1 MTMALPGGRPWQT
14 PTGCVVR
21 CDEVLVGRGAPL
33 TVPGLADDDVALY
46 NEWARITI
54 VEPAP
59 EHSVW
64 VHRGSELA
72 IGGEI
77 WRVMLIADGTRGP
90 VIRGG
95 TQVRRHPGQMVTL
108 TRES

>member
-1 MTMALPGGRPWQT
+1 MALPGGRPWET
-14 PTGCVVR
+14 PTGCIVR
-21 CDEVLVGRGAPL
+21 CDAVLVGRGAPVS
-33 TVPGLADDDVALY
+33 VPGLPDDDVAQY
-46 NEWARITI
+46 DAWAQITI

-64 VHRGSELA
+64 VHPGSELA

-77 WRVMLIADGTRGP
+77 WRVELIADGTRGQ
-90 VIRGG
+90 VVAGG
-95 TQVRRHPGQMVTL
+95 TLVRRRPSQMVTL

>member
-1 MTMALPGGRPWQT
+1 MTMALPGGRPWRT

-21 CDEVLVGRGAPL
+21 CDEVRVGHGAPV
-33 TVPGLADDDVALY
+33 TVPGIADDDVAQY
-46 NEWARITI
+46 DAWARITI
-54 VEPAP
+54 VEPGP

-64 VHRGSELA
+64 LHTGSELA
-72 IGGEI
+72 IGTEI
-77 WRVMLIADGTRGP
+77 WRVTLIADGTRGQ

-95 TQVRRHPGQMVTL
+95 THVRRHPGQMVTL

>member
-14 PTGCVVR
+14 PSGSVVR
-21 CDEVLVGRGAPL
+21 CDEVRVGHGAPV
-33 TVPGLADDDVALY
+33 TVPGLADDDVAQY
-46 NEWARITI
+46 DAWARLTI

-64 VHRGSELA
+64 VHPGSELA
-72 IGGEI
+72 IGPEI
-77 WRVMLIADGTRGP
+77 WRIELIADGTRGP
-90 VIRGG
+90 VVAGG
-95 TQVRRHPGQMVTL
+95 TLVRRRPGQMVTL

>member
-1 MTMALPGGRPWQT
+1 MTMALAGGRPWQT
-14 PTGCVVR
+14 PSGWTVR
-21 CDEVLVGRGAPL
+21 CDEVRVGHGAPV
-33 TVPGLADDDVALY
+33 TVPGIADDDVAQY
-46 NEWARITI
+46 DAWARITV

-64 VHRGSELA
+64 LHTGSELA
-72 IGGEI
+72 IGSEI
-77 WRVMLIADGTRGP
+77 WRVVLIADGTRGP

-95 TQVRRHPGQMVTL
+95 THVRRHPGQMVTL

>member
-21 CDEVLVGRGAPL
+21 CDDVLVGRGAPL

-46 NEWARITI
+46 DEWARITI

-77 WRVMLIADGTRGP
+77 WSVTLIADGTRGP

-95 TQVRRHPGQMVTL
+95 THVRRHQGQMVTL